1 MYSSL
6 LVKFNI
12 IIVVSC
18 LLLLA
23 CEAKQAPEETE
34 LNDIIPSVDE
44 KVLDTFD
51 LSNRL
56 WQSGQEE
63 LFVALEEMDRLNTA
77 IDGLLNQPTEA
88 SLTIAREQWLNA
100 YLAFAKARP
109 LLSIEPSATFK
120 QRLSQIIHWP
130 FYPGFIDSFGPYRE
144 GGIVNAIDTPLN
156 SAKVRDF
163 HQQFEANEL
172 LLGFYPLGYLL
183 WGEYEGRSAKDFVAQ
198 IESSPH
204 LNEASVKL
212 TQLPQNRRRQLL
224 RLQSEWLLFDIKSFY
239 DERSGDMKLA
249 FRNRLPDERLRAI
262 TDSIILSLEGM
273 LILDS
278 EPVVL
283 PPRFKEF
290 YVTYQSEI
298 IAGVEQF
305 YLQEGLAN
313 YWLDDQEQSSVQ
325 QLFAQL
331 KQNNKDSETIDW
343 SMSLEQLIRYLSP
356 DTLTD
361 QPTQ

>member
-1 MYSSL
+1 MG
-6 LVKFNI
+6 
-12 IIVVSC
+12 C

-23 CEAKQAPEETE
+23 CEAKQTPPEETE
-34 LNDIIPSVDE
+34 LNDIIPSIDE
-44 KVLDTFD
+44 QVLDTFD

-56 WQSGQEE
+56 WQSGQDA
-63 LFVALEEMDRLNTA
+63 LFAALEETDRFNTA
-77 IDGLLNQPTEA
+77 IDELLNQPSEE
-88 SLTIAREQWLNA
+88 SLTLAREQWLNA

-109 LLSIEPSATFK
+109 LLSIESSATFK

-144 GGIVNAIDTPLN
+144 SGIVNAIDTPLN

-198 IESSPH
+198 IESNPH

-224 RLQSEWLLFDIKSFY
+224 RLQSEWLLFDIKSLY
-239 DERSGDMKLA
+239 DERNGEMKLA
-249 FRNRLPDERLRAI
+249 FQERLPDERLRAI

-273 LILDS
+273 LISDS
-278 EPVVL
+278 DPVVL
-283 PPRFKEF
+283 PPRFREF
-290 YVTYQSEI
+290 YVVYQTEI
-298 IAGVEQF
+298 IAGVEQL
-305 YLQEGLAN
+305 YWQEGLAN
-313 YWLDDQEQSSVQ
+313 YWLDDEEQSSAQ

-331 KQNNKDSETIDW
+331 KQNNEYSENIDW
-343 SMSLEQLIRYLSP
+343 STSVEQLIRYLSP